1 MRSPRTLAAM
11 VPTLYVAAGGGGDAI
26 AAWALRIPASGRPVI
41 ATFAWD
47 RIMVDPL
54 PGPRTP
60 RDFDNLAPFGGLNY
74 AFTPSTRPIP
84 PAGSTMP
91 QLASQIDAT
100 LVLLDPTG
108 GAAGLRTQLRSLA
121 YTASAE
127 RIYLVDV
134 GGDITAMGDEPTLR
148 SPLADALVLAA
159 ADGQDVPVEVFV
171 IGAGLDGELPA
182 ATVHAYLL
190 ALDGRQVNRLSADR
204 ARDILPI
211 LDWHPTEAT
220 ALTVAAALGRRGTV
234 EIREQGHAV
243 ELTDDSPNAY
253 AVDHARMLGHSRPA
267 RAVHDSRS
275 IDDADN
281 AVRAV
286 CGRSELDQERRKAQ
300 IRRTATA
307 PRPTN
312 ELLTEAIAYCEHAR
326 IRGIDY
332 VTFRRLAEV
341 LGLSVSNAHE
351 LRRNLVAGNP
361 EHYQAPLWSV
371 NPRPFRTAY
380 PTDEANQL

>member
-1 MRSPRTLAAM
+1 MSVRVSETRSPRTVAAM
-11 VPTLYVAAGGGGDAI
+11 APTLYVAAGGGGDAI
-26 AAWALRIPASGRPVI
+26 AAWALRPLAGDRPVI

-60 RDFDNLAPFGGLNY
+60 RDFDNLEFVDSLNY
-74 AFTPSTRPIP
+74 AFAPSTQPIP

-91 QLASQIDAT
+91 QLASQVEASV
-100 LVLLDPTG
+100 VLLDPTG
-108 GAAGLRTQLRSLA
+108 GAAGLRAQLRSLA
-121 YTASAE
+121 RTTSAE
-127 RIYLVDV
+127 RIQLVDV
-134 GGDITAMGDEPTLR
+134 GGDIAAAGDESTLR

-159 ADGQDVPVEVFV
+159 ADGQDVPVEVVV

-182 ATVHAYLL
+182 ATVRAYVL
-190 ALDGRQVNRLSADR
+190 ALGGRQVNRLSAER

-211 LDWHPTEAT
+211 LEWHPTEAT
-220 ALTVAAALGRRGTV
+220 ALTAAAALGRRGTV
-234 EIREQGHAV
+234 EIREQGHVV

-253 AVDHARMLGHSRPA
+253 AIDHGSMLGHSRPA
-267 RAVHDSRS
+267 QAVHESCS

-281 AVRAV
+281 AVRTV
-286 CGRSELDQERRKAQ
+286 CGRSELDRERRKSH
-300 IRRTATA
+300 IRRTAAA

-312 ELLTEAIAYCEHAR
+312 ELLAEALAYCEHAR
-326 IRGIDY
+326 TRGIDY

-341 LGLSVSNAHE
+341 LGLNVSNADE
-351 LRRNLVAGNP
+351 LRRKLIAGNS

-371 NPRPFRTAY
+371 STPHSSPGK
-380 PTDEANQL
+380 